1 MRYKIKAPD
10 LASYHD
16 LLLLLTERV
25 PIYVASEKRRFL
37 STGELPGDVRD
48 EVASRGGEVTLEFQY
63 EPENVAGS

>member
-16 LLLLLTERV
+16 LLRFLTERV

-37 STGELPGDVRD
+37 STGELSRDVRD
-48 EVASRGGEVTLEFQY
+48 EVASRGAEVTEELQY
-63 EPENVAGS
+63 EAETAAGS